1 LFDWEKRRQSEAVT
15 RMEKISV
22 SVVNPFGNDDH
33 QTIDLLMNRFIS
45 TPHHCSQHIHQL
57 ISDRSVVALIDD
69 KNFWDIH
76 RPLVSDCSLR
86 FKHFKEPN
94 PHFVNKTFWRSC
106 SLMMGSVIEKAFK
119 DNIEVNLHSWPK
131 PDINSGSFVY
141 DVCIDLK
148 DWTPRSEEL
157 RVFTAM
163 LQKMTLEDIPFERL
177 EVNKELAKEVFEYN
191 PIKKQ
196 QIDSIAKSNGTD
208 SVTLY
213 RIKDHIDI
221 SGGPM
226 IANTSQ
232 VGSIHMTAIHKM
244 DSHLGPVYRF
254 QGISVPKQLNI
265 NSYTFSILRER
276 AQKLNSSK
284 FLDQFNNKNVNEFD
298 NKSHDEENLNKSFN

>member
-1 LFDWEKRRQSEAVT
+1 MASIVSPLKSRLHSFGGLLRHQSIRCYRFGNRVRNKGFYSSLDLQLNEKFVRNDSKLSAEELREKRNKLFDWEKKRQSEAVT

-94 PHFVNKTFWRSC
+94 PHFVNKTFWRNNETKEMDANEAKNDELLYDPKSDEMDQKWVDTHRATTSGRVLISDRSVVALIDDKNFWDIHRPLVSDCRLRFKHFKEPNPHFVNKTFWRSC

-141 DVCIDLK
+141 D
-148 DWTPRSEEL
+148 TGS
-157 RVFTAM
+157 
-163 LQKMTLEDIPFERL
+163 Q
-177 EVNKELAKEVFEYN
+177 EV
-191 PIKKQ
+191 
-196 QIDSIAKSNGTD
+196 
-208 SVTLY
+208 
-213 RIKDHIDI
+213 
-221 SGGPM
+221 
-226 IANTSQ
+226 
-232 VGSIHMTAIHKM
+232 
-244 DSHLGPVYRF
+244 
-254 QGISVPKQLNI
+254 
-265 NSYTFSILRER
+265 
-276 AQKLNSSK
+276 
-284 FLDQFNNKNVNEFD
+284 KN
-298 NKSHDEENLNKSFN
+298 